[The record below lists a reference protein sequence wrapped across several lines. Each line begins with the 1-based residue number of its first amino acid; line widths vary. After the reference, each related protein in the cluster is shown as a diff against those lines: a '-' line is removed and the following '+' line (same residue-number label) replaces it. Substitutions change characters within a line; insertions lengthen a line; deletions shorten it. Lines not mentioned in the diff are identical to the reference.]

1 MLRRPGDQLSPA
13 IVHRLEL
20 PHVRVHRFTSCYR
33 FQGSYFLY
41 SFLSSHFLLSYIH
54 RVTPA
59 PDAVDAIEDQW
70 RLERPDL
77 DSSPMS
83 VIGRISRLAALLDRE
98 LDDVFARY
106 GLAGCD
112 FDVLATLRRSGAP
125 HRLTP
130 TELSRSTMV
139 TTGGMTKR
147 LDRLEAS
154 GLIRREVDPRDRRGK
169 LIALTDEGRELI
181 DRAVEGH
188 LENEERLL
196 SSLSRSERKQLAE
209 LLRGMLLAVDR

>member
-1 MLRRPGDQLSPA
+1 MADDA
-13 IVHRLEL
+13 
-20 PHVRVHRFTSCYR
+20 
-33 FQGSYFLY
+33 
-41 SFLSSHFLLSYIH
+41 
-54 RVTPA
+54 
-59 PDAVDAIEDQW
+59 DAVDSIEAQW
-70 RLERPDL
+70 RRERPDL
-77 DSSPMS
+77 DPSPMA
-83 VIGRISRLAALLDRE
+83 VIGRITRLASLLDRE
-98 LDDVFARY
+98 LDTAFADY

-125 HRLTP
+125 YRLTP

-147 LDRLEAS
+147 LDRLEAN
-154 GLIRREVDPRDRRGK
+154 GLIRRDPDPSDRRGK

-188 LENEERLL
+188 LANEERLL
-196 SSLSRSERKQLAE
+196 ACLSPPDRKRLAD

>member
-1 MLRRPGDQLSPA
+1 MARDL
-13 IVHRLEL
+13 
-20 PHVRVHRFTSCYR
+20 
-33 FQGSYFLY
+33 
-41 SFLSSHFLLSYIH
+41 
-54 RVTPA
+54 
-59 PDAVDAIEDQW
+59 DAVDAIEAQW

-77 DSSPMS
+77 DPSPMS

-98 LDDVFARY
+98 LDDVFSGY

-125 HRLTP
+125 YRLTP

-147 LDRLEAS
+147 LDRLEAG
-154 GLIRREVDPRDRRGK
+154 GLIRREADPRDRRGK

-196 SSLSRSERKQLAE
+196 ASLSRSERRQLAE

>member
-1 MLRRPGDQLSPA
+1 MPA
-13 IVHRLEL
+13 VVHRLEL
-20 PHVRVHRFTSCYR
+20 RHMRVHDSPPCYR
-33 FQGSYFLY
+33 FLGSYFLDN
-41 SFLSSHFLLSYIH
+41 FLSSHFLVSYIA
-54 RVTPA
+54 RMSRSL
-59 PDAVDAIEDQW
+59 DAVDAIEAQW

-83 VIGRISRLAALLDRE
+83 VIGRISRLAALLEHE
-98 LDDVFARY
+98 LDGVFARY

-125 HRLTP
+125 YRLTP

>member
-1 MLRRPGDQLSPA
+1 VLRRPGDQLSPA

-83 VIGRISRLAALLDRE
+83 VIGRISRLAALLERE

-125 HRLTP
+125 YRLTP

-147 LDRLEAS
+147 LDRLETS
-154 GLIRREVDPRDRRGK
+154 GLIRREADPRDRRGK
-169 LIALTDEGRELI
+169 LIVLTDEGRELI

-196 SSLSRSERKQLAE
+196 SSLSRSEREQLAG

>member
-1 MLRRPGDQLSPA
+1 
-13 IVHRLEL
+13 
-20 PHVRVHRFTSCYR
+20 
-33 FQGSYFLY
+33 
-41 SFLSSHFLLSYIH
+41 LSSHFLVSYIGVVA
-54 RVTPA
+54 RDL
-59 PDAVDAIEDQW
+59 DAVDTIEAQW
-70 RLERPDL
+70 RRERPDL
-77 DSSPMS
+77 DPSPMT
-83 VIGRISRLAALLDRE
+83 VIGRITRLASLLDRE
-98 LDDVFARY
+98 LDTAFAEY

-125 HRLTP
+125 YRLSP

-147 LDRLEAS
+147 LDRLEAN
-154 GLIRREVDPRDRRGK
+154 GLIRRDPDPSDRRGK

-188 LENEERLL
+188 LVNEERLL
-196 SSLSRSERKQLAE
+196 AGLSRSDRKQLAD